1 MNQRNPF
8 MMQMQPLHAATE
20 PFKQPVHY
28 TEPEIQPVSV
38 PVTSLRENQLLAE
51 LAFERK
57 RYAEIELALLNQK
70 VGATQVL
77 IQNFEMKAQQ
87 LKRDLATYTND
98 IADKKKEIERLS
110 LEYEARKKL
119 MSESS

>member
-8 MMQMQPLHAATE
+8 MMQMQPLRVATE
-20 PFKQPVHY
+20 QFIQSVHY
-28 TEPEIQPVSV
+28 TEPEIKPVSA
-38 PVTSLRENQLLAE
+38 PITSLRENQLLAE

-70 VGATQVL
+70 VGAAQVL

-98 IADKKKEIERLS
+98 IADKKKEIEQLS

>member
-8 MMQMQPLHAATE
+8 MMQRQPLRGAAE
-20 PFKQPVHY
+20 QFKQPVHY
-28 TEPEIQPVSV
+28 TEPEIKPVSM
-38 PVTSLRENQLLAE
+38 PVISPRENQLLTE

-70 VGATQVL
+70 VGAVQVL
-77 IQNFEMKAQQ
+77 IQNFEMKMQQ

-98 IADKKKEIERLS
+98 IAEKKKEIEHLS
-110 LEYEARKKL
+110 LEYENRKKL
-119 MSESS
+119 TSGPV